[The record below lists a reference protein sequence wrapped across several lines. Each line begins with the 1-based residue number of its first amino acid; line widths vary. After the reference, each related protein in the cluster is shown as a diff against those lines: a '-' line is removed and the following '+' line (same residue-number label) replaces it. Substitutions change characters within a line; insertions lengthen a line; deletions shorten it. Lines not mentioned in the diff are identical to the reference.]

1 MVVISMLQIFIAP
14 LPAVG
19 CSPKAV
25 RIHHSTSWSGER
37 LLRHTRATTAAAEP
51 GQGPGPRLILFV
63 RQRPWTP
70 IPVTEEPLV

>member
-1 MVVISMLQIFIAP
+1 MVVINMLQIFIPP

-25 RIHHSTSWSGER
+25 RLHHT
-37 LLRHTRATTAAAEP
+37 AAEP
-51 GQGPGPRLILFV
+51 GQGHGPRLILFV